1 MYVFLLA
8 GCEVVLSA
16 VVLCICNLLFIK
28 NTPQQPDPSAKMEMA
43 AAETEMEHLNKV
55 SQNDQENHGGRNES
69 EPKAGEEC
77 MNPEVEAHKETTE
90 DPNKPEAANQD
101 EIQVDSV
108 VPEKRA
114 EVATKMNGGAAEP
127 ESSL

>member
-1 MYVFLLA
+1 
-8 GCEVVLSA
+8 
-16 VVLCICNLLFIK
+16 
-28 NTPQQPDPSAKMEMA
+28 MEMA

-69 EPKAGEEC
+69 EPKAGEQGI
-77 MNPEVEAHKETTE
+77 NPEVVAHKETTE
-90 DPNKPEAANQD
+90 DPDKPEAANQD

-108 VPEKRA
+108 VPEKLA
-114 EVATKMNGGAAEP
+114 EVATKMNGDAAEP